1 MKLNLATRQI
11 YQIFGLIKEKERNKD
26 NISYLENK
34 ARNDMCGIKELFTDI
49 NASIQ
54 GEAKF
59 GDTSK
64 IPKKA
69 KGKIMIQTKN
79 RRS

>member
-1 MKLNLATRQI
+1 MATRQR
-11 YQIFGLIKEKERNKD
+11 YQIFGLLKEEEKNKD

-34 ARNDMCGIKELFTDI
+34 ASNDMCGIKEMFTDI

-64 IPKKA
+64 IPTKA